1 MVLNHRFQSPKADGA
16 DQSQVRPSNWND
28 THVVNTSSAG
38 LLGLTTTGTSSE
50 IEVITLGS
58 GLSFSGSSIV
68 ATASGSGS
76 VSTSGSVSAG
86 QATVFTSSSTISGFT
101 GTGVL
106 YATSGV
112 LSTTS
117 IATVTTAGAVSAGQ
131 MVVFTN
137 SSTISGFAATGVL
150 YATSGIISTTSVGDV
165 TAASSLTSG
174 NIVIGQSGDA
184 VKTSVVNINT
194 SGDISGINTI
204 DQSLTIAGACTV
216 EGTLS
221 ADSLILTD
229 YAYMQRAIVKNGG
242 TIVSDGDAG
251 NTLTIGAWDVDG
263 STTSAFI
270 TLTSNN
276 TPTCD
281 LASSVTQAGSKIWNA
296 TATIPYTGI
305 QTVTASTLLGNPNT
319 SVSNAQVITLGSG
332 LSFSGSTLVN
342 TASGSGTV
350 NTAGSV
356 SAGQLAV
363 FTNTTTISGYTTSGY
378 VYTNA
383 SGVVSTNTTVPF
395 TSVTGLYY
403 NAKTYGVVGDGSTD
417 DAAAIN
423 SLISTVSTAGGGTIY
438 FPAGNYK
445 VNSTVSN
452 QGDYITLMGDNFGNT
467 RIFTADTSVTV
478 LQVGTQSSA
487 TKIKN
492 PGIKNIQIQ
501 AATAATATSVCA
513 LKMYGVTQPEIYS
526 SLIKFGGTVFYL
538 KNADIFNFM
547 HTQYL
552 ASTSTTYVGNW
563 VQGVSDD
570 VTIGMNNNCYFNT
583 VASSQTALLL
593 DAETT
598 GANEFNRVSFYAC
611 KFGGTTGLSNNTG
624 VKFIAG
630 LRGSNFVNCAFQ
642 YNTGAQF
649 DFTGYDPTADG
660 YKSFI
665 NVDGCSLIGTSGTKV
680 NHVINTATS
689 STANNN
695 IYMELR
701 NCSVQNTTS
710 VYTQTASGSPNLIVS
725 NIDLSVSS
733 FLNVQSGT
741 PRITMLGSQRWG
753 TVTTPVS
760 AVGTP
765 VITQLMGRVGSF
777 ITASKGTATLAAGA
791 TSTAITFST
800 ALGLTPVASDVQIN
814 FTSAPSTGLGTVYI
828 SPISTTGFTLNTT
841 ATSSTGVTFGYFVN
855 VT

>member
-1 MVLNHRFQSPKADGA
+1 MVLNHRFVSPKADGA

-28 THVVNTSSAG
+28 THIINTPASG
-38 LLGLTTTGTSSE
+38 LLGTVTGGTSAE
-50 IEVITLGS
+50 IQVVTLGS
-58 GLSFSGSSIV
+58 GLQFSGGTLI
-68 ATASGSGS
+68 ATTSGSGGG

-86 QATVFTSSSTISGFT
+86 QAAVFTSSSTISGFT

-117 IATVTTAGAVSAGQ
+117 VGNVTASGAMTDTYLILGASGNSVVASDVYYNQGTGYFNGGFVGFNGSLDIVGSLTVPTVLTDGLYSPILHPK
-131 MVVFTN
+131 TN
-137 SSTISGFAATGVL
+137 SAAATL
-150 YATSGIISTTSVGDV
+150 K
-165 TAASSLTSG
+165 L
-174 NIVIGQSGDA
+174 Q
-184 VKTSVVNINT
+184 
-194 SGDISGINTI
+194 
-204 DQSLTIAGACTV
+204 
-216 EGTLS
+216 
-221 ADSLILTD
+221 
-229 YAYMQRAIVKNGG
+229 AY
-242 TIVSDGDAG
+242 
-251 NTLTIGAWDVDG
+251 DVDG
-263 STTSAFI
+263 GVDVDFI
-270 TLTSNN
+270 TLTNNN

-281 LASSVTQAGSKIWNA
+281 LASSVTQASSKIWNA
-296 TATIPYTGI
+296 SAAIPYTGI

-319 SVSNAQVITLGSG
+319 SASTAQAITLGTG
-332 LSFSGSTLVN
+332 LAFSGTTIVN
-342 TASGSGTV
+342 TGSGSGTV

-356 SAGQLAV
+356 TAGQLAV

-378 VYTNA
+378 VFLTTT
-383 SGVVSTNTTVPF
+383 GVVSTSTTVPF

-438 FPAGNYK
+438 FPQGNYK
-445 VNSTVSN
+445 VNSTISN
-452 QGDYITLMGDNFGNT
+452 QGDYITLMGDNYGNT

-478 LQVGTQSSA
+478 LQVGTQSGA

-492 PGIKNIQIQ
+492 PGIKSIQIQ

-526 SLIKFGGTVFYL
+526 CLLKYGGSVFYL

-547 HTQYL
+547 HNHYQG
-552 ASTSTTYVGNW
+552 STSTTYVGNW
-563 VQGVSDD
+563 VQGVNDD

-611 KFGGTTGLSNNTG
+611 KFGGTTGLSGNAG
-624 VKFIAG
+624 VKFVAG

-642 YNTGAQF
+642 YNTAAQF
-649 DFTGYDPTADG
+649 DFTGYDPAGDS
-660 YKSFI
+660 YKSFVNI
-665 NVDGCSLIGTSGTKV
+665 DGCSLIGTSGQKV
-680 NHVINTATS
+680 QHVINTATS

-695 IYMELR
+695 IYLEMR

-710 VYTQTASGSPNLIVS
+710 VFTQTSSGSPNLVVS

-760 AVGTP
+760 SVGTP

-777 ITASKGTATLAAGA
+777 ITAAKGTATLASGA
-791 TSTAITFST
+791 TSTAVTFST

-841 ATSSTGVTFGYFVN
+841 ASSTTGVTFGYFVN